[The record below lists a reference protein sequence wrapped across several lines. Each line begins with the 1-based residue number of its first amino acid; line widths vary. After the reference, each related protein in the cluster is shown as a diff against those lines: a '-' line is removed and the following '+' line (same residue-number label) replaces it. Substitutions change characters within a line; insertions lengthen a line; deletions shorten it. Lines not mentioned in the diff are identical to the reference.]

1 LSYKAWLLAL
11 GPLVACAVA
20 VFAGLSPWV
29 LVGVLGCVAVV
40 RGAAA
45 FRRELHKLDRILLE
59 ELGPADDRIRST
71 AEVTNKVS
79 RASVSRLSVQ
89 PAHRLPRA
97 S

>member
-11 GPLVACAVA
+11 GPLAACALA

-29 LVGVLGCVAVV
+29 LVGALGCVALV
-40 RGAAA
+40 RAAAA

-59 ELGPADDRIRST
+59 ELGPVDDRISAPVEITSR
-71 AEVTNKVS
+71 VS

-89 PAHRLPRA
+89 PTSRLHQA